1 MPKHA
6 PQRLLDLLSYTVTE
20 EQPSLAEQI
29 SQLVQA
35 LEHVRLFPSPRK
47 LFRKDQFVVFERRRC
62 QVIESEMGPQLHP
75 TQDNKRITYKSLIT
89 GSIKHDPQFGLFAGQ
104 TNGALN
110 QETRVIKLNSISD
123 ICDDKR
129 EVARSSLTVE
139 RLATP
144 KSTW

>member
-1 MPKHA
+1 
-6 PQRLLDLLSYTVTE
+6 
-20 EQPSLAEQI
+20 
-29 SQLVQA
+29 
-35 LEHVRLFPSPRK
+35 
-47 LFRKDQFVVFERRRC
+47 
-62 QVIESEMGPQLHP
+62 MGPQLHP

-89 GSIKHDPQFGLFAGQ
+89 GSIKHDPQFGLFARQ